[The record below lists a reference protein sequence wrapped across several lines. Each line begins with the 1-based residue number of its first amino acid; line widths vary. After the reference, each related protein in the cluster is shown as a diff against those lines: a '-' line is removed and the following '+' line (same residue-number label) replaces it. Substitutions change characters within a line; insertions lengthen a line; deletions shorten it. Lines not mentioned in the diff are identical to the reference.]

1 MVKKQQVDKR
11 VQATPMQMLSQ
22 IYLGLL
28 ATYQGLHA
36 HPELS
41 FCEWKTAEMI
51 AARLRSEELE
61 FRSIAQTGLLVK
73 IEGMAK
79 GADLKRA
86 IVLRA
91 DIDALP
97 IEEQTEL
104 EYTSENKGVMHACGH
119 DIHAAV
125 LYGVLLRLAEKRD
138 FEGTIFGI
146 FQPGEECNPGGA
158 SKVLATEP
166 FADYN
171 VVAVIGE
178 HTDSGL
184 EVGELGFCKGEFMAA
199 NDELRFWVR
208 GKGGH
213 GAMRSQL
220 NDTVV
225 AAAHLVTMLNAVNDE
240 NTVLSIGKVVA
251 DGATNVI
258 PDEVYMEGT
267 FRCFSE
273 EHRRTV
279 WHIIEAAAQSVD
291 AKFGT
296 STEVDINH
304 GYPAVVSDDTLVEKA
319 LALASTNGVTT
330 KILDK
335 RYTSE
340 DFGFYCVRYPS
351 LFYRLGVG
359 TAAGRSHTSTFA
371 PSEDAIE
378 VGIDFM
384 EKLAREL

>member
-1 MVKKQQVDKR
+1 MISAVEFRRQ
-11 VQATPMQMLSQ
+11 
-22 IYLGLL
+22 
-28 ATYQGLHA
+28 LHR

-41 FCEWKTAEMI
+41 FEEVQTAKYIEQALTKAGISHSRI
-51 AARLRSEELE
+51 AE
-61 FRSIAQTGLLVK
+61 TGVLAK
-73 IEGMAK
+73 IEGK
-79 GADLKRA
+79 GDLSRA

-97 IEEQTEL
+97 VEEHNDL
-104 EYTSENKGVMHACGH
+104 EYASENKGVMHACGH
-119 DIHAAV
+119 DVHAAV

-138 FEGTIFGI
+138 FEGTIFGV

-158 SKVLATEP
+158 SKVLAEEP
-166 FADYN
+166 FAGYN
-171 VVAVIGE
+171 IVAVIGE

-199 NDELRFWVR
+199 SDELRFWVR

-213 GAMRSQL
+213 AAMRDKL

-225 AAAHLVTMLNAVNDE
+225 AAAHLVTILNAVNDD

-273 EHRRTV
+273 EHRHTV

-296 STEVDINH
+296 TTEVDINH
-304 GYPAVVSDDTLVEKA
+304 GYPAVVSNSELVDKAVA
-319 LALASTNGVTT
+319 LAAKNGVGV
-330 KILDK
+330 KMLPK
-335 RYTSE
+335 RYTAE
-340 DFGFYCVRYPS
+340 DFGHYCVRYPS

-359 TAAGRSHTSTFA
+359 TDAGRSHTSTFA
-371 PSEDAIE
+371 PNEDAIE
-378 VGIDFM
+378 VGINFM
-384 EKLAREL
+384 EELAKGL

>member
-1 MVKKQQVDKR
+1 MITAVEFR
-11 VQATPMQMLSQ
+11 RH
-22 IYLGLL
+22 
-28 ATYQGLHA
+28 LHR

-41 FCEWKTAEMI
+41 FEEVQTAEYIEQCLTEAGISHSRI
-51 AARLRSEELE
+51 AK
-61 FRSIAQTGLLVK
+61 TGVLAK
-73 IEGMAK
+73 IEGK
-79 GADLKRA
+79 GDLSKA
-86 IVLRA
+86 VVLRA

-97 IEEQTEL
+97 IEEQTGL
-104 EYTSENKGVMHACGH
+104 EYASQRCGVMHACGH

-125 LYGVLLRLAEKRD
+125 LYGVLLRLAEKPD

-158 SKVLATEP
+158 SKVLEEKP

-171 VVAVIGE
+171 VIAVIGE

-213 GAMRSQL
+213 GAMRAQL

-267 FRCFSE
+267 MRCFSE
-273 EHRRTV
+273 EHRHTV
-279 WHIIEAAAQSVD
+279 WRIIEAAAQSVD

-296 STEVDINH
+296 TTEVDINH
-304 GYPAVVSDDTLVEKA
+304 GYPAVVSDDALVEKA
-319 LALASTNGVTT
+319 IALATEKGVAV
-330 KILDK
+330 KMLEK
-335 RYTSE
+335 RYTAE
-340 DFGFYCVRYPS
+340 DFGHYCVKYPS

-359 TAAGRSHTSTFA
+359 TDAGRSHTSTFV
-371 PSEDAIE
+371 PDERAIE
-378 VGIDFM
+378 VGVEFM
-384 EKLAREL
+384 EKLVRSFQIDN

>member
-1 MVKKQQVDKR
+1 MISAVEFR
-11 VQATPMQMLSQ
+11 RH
-22 IYLGLL
+22 
-28 ATYQGLHA
+28 LHR

-41 FCEWKTAEMI
+41 FEEVQTAEYIEQRLSEAGISHSRI
-51 AARLRSEELE
+51 AK
-61 FRSIAQTGLLVK
+61 TGVLAK
-73 IEGMAK
+73 IEGK
-79 GADLKRA
+79 GDLSRA

-97 IEEQTEL
+97 IEEQTGL
-104 EYTSENKGVMHACGH
+104 EYASKNQGVMHACGH
-119 DIHAAV
+119 DIHASV
-125 LYGVLLRLAEKRD
+125 LYGTLLRLAEKRD
-138 FEGTIFGI
+138 FEGTIFGL

-158 SKVLATEP
+158 SKVLAEEP
-166 FADYN
+166 FADYD

-213 GAMRSQL
+213 AAMRQNL
-220 NDTVV
+220 TDTVV
-225 AAAHLVTMLNAVNDE
+225 AASHLVTILNAVNDE
-240 NTVLSIGKVVA
+240 DTVLSIGKIVA
-251 DGATNVI
+251 DGATNII

-279 WHIIEAAAQSVD
+279 WRIIEAAAQSVD

-296 STEVDINH
+296 TTEVDINH
-304 GYPAVVSDDTLVEKA
+304 GYPAVVSDEKLVEKA
-319 LALASTNGVTT
+319 LSLAGESDVTV
-330 KILDK
+330 KMLDK

-359 TAAGRSHTSTFA
+359 TNAGHSHTSTFA
-371 PSEDAIE
+371 PSEEAIE
-378 VGIDFM
+378 VGINFM
-384 EKLAREL
+384 EKLAKRF

>member
-1 MVKKQQVDKR
+1 MITAIEFR
-11 VQATPMQMLSQ
+11 RE
-22 IYLGLL
+22 
-28 ATYQGLHA
+28 LHR

-41 FCEWKTAEMI
+41 FEEVQTAQYIEKCLTEAGISHSRI
-51 AARLRSEELE
+51 AE
-61 FRSIAQTGLLVK
+61 TGVLAK
-73 IEGMAK
+73 IEGK
-79 GADLKRA
+79 GDLSRA

-97 IEEQTEL
+97 IEEQSGL
-104 EYTSENKGVMHACGH
+104 EYASENEGVMHACGH

-125 LYGVLLRLAEKRD
+125 LYGVLLRLAKKRD
-138 FEGTIFGI
+138 FEGTIFGL

-158 SKVLATEP
+158 SKVLQEEP

-171 VVAVIGE
+171 IVAVVGE

-213 GAMRSQL
+213 AAMRDKL

-225 AAAHLVTMLNAVNDE
+225 ATANLVTILNAINDE
-240 NTVLSIGKVVA
+240 NTVLSIGKVIA

-279 WHIIEAAAQSVD
+279 WQIIEAAAQSVD

-296 STEVDINH
+296 TTEVDINH
-304 GYPAVVSDDTLVEKA
+304 GYPAVVSNDELVEKA
-319 LALASTNGVTT
+319 VALATENGVSV
-330 KILDK
+330 KMLPK
-335 RYTSE
+335 RYTAE
-340 DFGFYCVRYPS
+340 DFGHYCVRYPS

-359 TAAGRSHTSTFA
+359 TDAGRSHTSTFA
-371 PSEDAIE
+371 PNEEAIE

-384 EKLAREL
+384 EKLAKIL

>member
-1 MVKKQQVDKR
+1 MITAIEFR
-11 VQATPMQMLSQ
+11 RH
-22 IYLGLL
+22 
-28 ATYQGLHA
+28 LHR

-41 FCEWKTAEMI
+41 FEEVQTAEYIEQCLDEAGISHSRI
-51 AARLRSEELE
+51 AG
-61 FRSIAQTGLLVK
+61 TGVLAK
-73 IEGMAK
+73 IEGK
-79 GADLKRA
+79 GDLSRA
-86 IVLRA
+86 VVLRA

-97 IEEQTEL
+97 IEEQTSL
-104 EYTSENKGVMHACGH
+104 EYASQNKGVMHACGH

-138 FEGTIFGI
+138 FEGTIFGV

-158 SKVLATEP
+158 SKVLQEKP

-184 EVGELGFCKGEFMAA
+184 EVGELGFCKGEFMAG

-213 GAMRSQL
+213 AAMRHNL

-225 AAAHLVTMLNAVNDE
+225 AASYLVTILNAINDE
-240 NTVLSIGKVVA
+240 NTVLSIGKIVA

-258 PDEVYMEGT
+258 PDEVYLEGT

-273 EHRRTV
+273 EHRHTV
-279 WHIIEAAAQSVD
+279 WQIIEAAAKSVD
-291 AKFGT
+291 AKLGT
-296 STEVDINH
+296 TTEVDINH
-304 GYPAVVSDDTLVEKA
+304 GYPAVVSTSELVDKA
-319 LALASTNGVTT
+319 VSLATESDVAVKMLP
-330 KILDK
+330 K
-335 RYTSE
+335 RYTAE
-340 DFGFYCVRYPS
+340 DFGFYCVEYPS

-359 TAAGRSHTSTFA
+359 SAAGRSHTSTFA

-378 VGIDFM
+378 VGINFM
-384 EKLAREL
+384 ERLAKAL

>member
-1 MVKKQQVDKR
+1 MVTAVEFR
-11 VQATPMQMLSQ
+11 RH
-22 IYLGLL
+22 
-28 ATYQGLHA
+28 LHL

-41 FCEWKTAEMI
+41 FNEVQTAKYIEQCLDEAGISHSRI
-51 AARLRSEELE
+51 AG
-61 FRSIAQTGLLVK
+61 TGVLAK
-73 IEGMAK
+73 IESK
-79 GADLKRA
+79 GDLSRA

-97 IEEQTEL
+97 IEEQTDL
-104 EYTSENKGVMHACGH
+104 EYASENKGVMHACGH
-119 DIHAAV
+119 DMHAAV

-138 FEGTIFGI
+138 FEGTIFGL

-158 SKVLATEP
+158 SKVLAEKP
-166 FADYN
+166 FDGYN

-213 GAMRSQL
+213 AAMRSEL
-220 NDTVV
+220 NDSVV
-225 AAAHLVTMLNAVNDE
+225 AASHLVTMLNAVNDE
-240 NTVLSIGKVVA
+240 NTVLSIGKIVA

-258 PDEVYMEGT
+258 PDEVYLEGT

-273 EHRRTV
+273 EHRHTV

-296 STEVDINH
+296 TTEVDINH
-304 GYPAVVSDDTLVEKA
+304 GYPAVVSDKELVEKA
-319 LALASTNGVTT
+319 LTLATEMGITT
-330 KILDK
+330 KILEK

-340 DFGFYCVRYPS
+340 DFGFYCQQYPS

-359 TAAGRSHTSTFA
+359 TKAGRSHTSTFA
-371 PSEDAIE
+371 PSEEAIE
-378 VGIDFM
+378 VGIGFM
-384 EKLAREL
+384 ERLAKSL

>member
-1 MVKKQQVDKR
+1 MITAVEFR
-11 VQATPMQMLSQ
+11 RE
-22 IYLGLL
+22 
-28 ATYQGLHA
+28 LHR

-41 FCEWKTAEMI
+41 FKEEQTAEYIEQCLADAGISHSRI
-51 AARLRSEELE
+51 AK
-61 FRSIAQTGLLVK
+61 TGVLAK
-73 IEGMAK
+73 IEGK
-79 GADLKRA
+79 GDLSKA
-86 IVLRA
+86 VVLRA

-97 IEEQTEL
+97 IEEQTGL
-104 EYTSENKGVMHACGH
+104 EYASQSCGVMHACGH

-158 SKVLATEP
+158 SKVLAEEP
-166 FADYN
+166 FKGYN

-213 GAMRSQL
+213 GAMRAQL

-267 FRCFSE
+267 MRCFSE

-279 WHIIEAAAQSVD
+279 WRIIEAAAQSVD

-296 STEVDINH
+296 TTEVDINH
-304 GYPAVVSDDTLVEKA
+304 GYPAVVSDDALVEKA
-319 LALASTNGVTT
+319 IALATEKGVAV
-330 KILDK
+330 KMLEK
-335 RYTSE
+335 RYTAE
-340 DFGFYCVRYPS
+340 DFGHYCVKYPS

-359 TAAGRSHTSTFA
+359 TEAGRSHTSTFA
-371 PSEDAIE
+371 PDERAIE
-378 VGIDFM
+378 VGIEFM
-384 EKLAREL
+384 EALAKAL

>member
-1 MVKKQQVDKR
+1 MITAVEFRRK
-11 VQATPMQMLSQ
+11 
-22 IYLGLL
+22 
-28 ATYQGLHA
+28 LHR

-41 FCEWKTAEMI
+41 FNEVQTATYIEQALTEAGIPHSRI
-51 AARLRSEELE
+51 AD
-61 FRSIAQTGLLVK
+61 TGVLAK
-73 IEGMAK
+73 IEGK
-79 GADLKRA
+79 GDLSKA
-86 IVLRA
+86 VVLRA

-97 IEEQTEL
+97 IEEQTGL
-104 EYTSENKGVMHACGH
+104 EYASQSCGVMHACGH

-125 LYGVLLRLAEKRD
+125 LYGVLVRLAEKRD
-138 FEGTIFGI
+138 FEGTIFGV

-158 SKVLATEP
+158 SKVLAEKP

-213 GAMRSQL
+213 GAMRAQL

-240 NTVLSIGKVVA
+240 NTVLSIGKIVA

-296 STEVDINH
+296 TTEVDINH
-304 GYPAVVSDDTLVEKA
+304 GYPAVVSDEELVDKA
-319 LALASTNGVTT
+319 LTLATEMGITT
-330 KILDK
+330 KILEK

-340 DFGFYCVRYPS
+340 DFGFYCVEYPS

-359 TAAGRSHTSTFA
+359 SEAGRSHTSTFA

-378 VGIDFM
+378 VGINFM
-384 EKLAREL
+384 EALAKEL

>member
-1 MVKKQQVDKR
+1 MITAVEFR
-11 VQATPMQMLSQ
+11 RH
-22 IYLGLL
+22 
-28 ATYQGLHA
+28 LHR

-41 FCEWKTAEMI
+41 FEEVQTAEYIEQCLADAGISHSRI
-51 AARLRSEELE
+51 AT
-61 FRSIAQTGLLVK
+61 TGVLAK
-73 IEGMAK
+73 IEGK
-79 GADLKRA
+79 GDLSKA
-86 IVLRA
+86 VVLRA

-97 IEEQTEL
+97 IEEQTGL
-104 EYTSENKGVMHACGH
+104 EYASENCGVMHACGH

-158 SKVLATEP
+158 SKVLAEEP
-166 FADYN
+166 FKDYN

-213 GAMRSQL
+213 GAMRAQL

-267 FRCFSE
+267 MRCFSE
-273 EHRRTV
+273 EHRHTV

-296 STEVDINH
+296 TTEVDINH
-304 GYPAVVSDDTLVEKA
+304 GYPAVVSDDALVEKA
-319 LALASTNGVTT
+319 IALATEKGVLV
-330 KILDK
+330 KMLEK
-335 RYTSE
+335 RYTAE
-340 DFGFYCVRYPS
+340 DFGHYCVKYPS

-359 TAAGRSHTSTFA
+359 VAAGRSHTSTFA
-371 PSEDAIE
+371 PDERAIE
-378 VGIDFM
+378 VGVEFM
-384 EKLAREL
+384 EKLARKF

>member
-1 MVKKQQVDKR
+1 MITAIEFR
-11 VQATPMQMLSQ
+11 RH
-22 IYLGLL
+22 
-28 ATYQGLHA
+28 LHR

-41 FCEWKTAEMI
+41 FEEEQTAQYIEKCLDEAGISHSRI
-51 AARLRSEELE
+51 AE
-61 FRSIAQTGLLVK
+61 TGVLAK
-73 IEGMAK
+73 IEGK
-79 GADLKRA
+79 GDLSKA

-97 IEEQTEL
+97 IEEQTGA
-104 EYTSENKGVMHACGH
+104 EYASENKGVMHACGH

-125 LYGVLLRLAEKRD
+125 LYGTLLRLAEKCD
-138 FEGTIFGI
+138 FEGTIFGL

-158 SKVLATEP
+158 SKVLAEEP
-166 FADYN
+166 FKGYN
-171 VVAVIGE
+171 VVAVVGE
-178 HTDSGL
+178 HVDNGL

-213 GAMRSQL
+213 AAMRAEL

-225 AAAHLVTMLNAVNDE
+225 AASHLVTMLNAVNDE
-240 NTVLSIGKVVA
+240 NTVLSIGKIVA

-258 PDEVYMEGT
+258 PDEVYLEGT

-273 EHRRTV
+273 EHRHTV

-296 STEVDINH
+296 TTEVDINH
-304 GYPAVVSDDTLVEKA
+304 GYPAVVSDEELVDKAVA
-319 LALASTNGVTT
+319 LATDKGVAV
-330 KILDK
+330 KMLDK

-340 DFGFYCVRYPS
+340 DFGFYCAKHPS

-359 TAAGRSHTSTFA
+359 SAAGRSHTSTFA
-371 PSEDAIE
+371 PSEEAIE
-378 VGIDFM
+378 VGINFM
-384 EKLAREL
+384 EKLAKGL

>member
-1 MVKKQQVDKR
+1 MI
-11 VQATPMQMLSQ
+11 TP
-22 IYLGLL
+22 IEFRRH
-28 ATYQGLHA
+28 LHR

-41 FCEWKTAEMI
+41 F
-51 AARLRSEELE
+51 EELQTAQYIE
-61 FRSIAQTGLLVK
+61 QSLAEAGISYSRIAGTGVLAK
-73 IEGMAK
+73 IEGK
-79 GADLKRA
+79 GDLSKA
-86 IVLRA
+86 VVLRA

-97 IEEQTEL
+97 VEEQTGL
-104 EYTSENKGVMHACGH
+104 EYASEHKGVMHACGH

-125 LYGVLLRLAEKRD
+125 VYGVLLRLAEKRD
-138 FEGTIFGI
+138 FEGTIFGL

-158 SKVLATEP
+158 SKVLAEEP
-166 FADYN
+166 FAGYD

-199 NDELRFWVR
+199 SDELRFWVR

-213 GAMRSQL
+213 AAMRQNL

-273 EHRRTV
+273 EHRHTV

-304 GYPAVVSDDTLVEKA
+304 GYPAVVSNEELVEKA
-319 LALASTNGVTT
+319 IALATENGLAV
-330 KILDK
+330 KMLPK
-335 RYTSE
+335 RYTAE
-340 DFGFYCVRYPS
+340 DFGYYCQRYPS

-371 PSEDAIE
+371 PNEEAIE

-384 EKLAREL
+384 EKLAKRF

>member
-1 MVKKQQVDKR
+1 MITAIEFR
-11 VQATPMQMLSQ
+11 RE
-22 IYLGLL
+22 
-28 ATYQGLHA
+28 LHR

-41 FCEWKTAEMI
+41 FEEVQTAQYIEKCLTEAGISHSRI
-51 AARLRSEELE
+51 AE
-61 FRSIAQTGLLVK
+61 TGVLAK
-73 IEGMAK
+73 IEGK
-79 GADLKRA
+79 GDLSRA

-97 IEEQTEL
+97 IEEQSGL
-104 EYTSENKGVMHACGH
+104 EYASENEGVMHACGH

-138 FEGTIFGI
+138 FEGTIFGL

-158 SKVLATEP
+158 SKVLQEEP

-171 VVAVIGE
+171 IVAVVGE

-213 GAMRSQL
+213 AAMRDKL

-225 AAAHLVTMLNAVNDE
+225 AAANLVTMLNAVNDE
-240 NTVLSIGKVVA
+240 NTVLSIGKVIA

-279 WHIIEAAAQSVD
+279 WQIIEAAAQSVD

-304 GYPAVVSDDTLVEKA
+304 GYPAVVSNDELVDKAVA
-319 LALASTNGVTT
+319 LATENGVSV
-330 KILDK
+330 KMLPK
-335 RYTSE
+335 RYTAE
-340 DFGFYCVRYPS
+340 DFGHYCVRYPS

-359 TAAGRSHTSTFA
+359 TDAGRSHTSTFA
-371 PSEDAIE
+371 PNEDAIE

-384 EKLAREL
+384 EKLAKIL

>member
-1 MVKKQQVDKR
+1 MITAVEFR
-11 VQATPMQMLSQ
+11 RH
-22 IYLGLL
+22 
-28 ATYQGLHA
+28 LHR

-41 FCEWKTAEMI
+41 FEEVQTAEYIEQCLADAGISHSRI
-51 AARLRSEELE
+51 AT
-61 FRSIAQTGLLVK
+61 TGVLAK
-73 IEGMAK
+73 IEGK
-79 GADLKRA
+79 GDLSKA
-86 IVLRA
+86 VVLRA

-97 IEEQTEL
+97 IEEQTGL
-104 EYTSENKGVMHACGH
+104 EYASENCGVMHACGH

-158 SKVLATEP
+158 SKVLAEEP
-166 FADYN
+166 FKDYN

-213 GAMRSQL
+213 GAMRAQL

-267 FRCFSE
+267 MRCFSE
-273 EHRRTV
+273 EHRHTV

-296 STEVDINH
+296 TTEVDINH
-304 GYPAVVSDDTLVEKA
+304 GYPAVVSDDALVEKA
-319 LALASTNGVTT
+319 IALATEKGVAV
-330 KILDK
+330 KMLEK
-335 RYTSE
+335 RYTAE
-340 DFGFYCVRYPS
+340 DFGHYCVKYPS

-359 TAAGRSHTSTFA
+359 TDAGRSHTSTFA
-371 PSEDAIE
+371 PDERAIE
-378 VGIDFM
+378 VGVEFM
-384 EKLAREL
+384 EKLARSF

>member
-1 MVKKQQVDKR
+1 MITAVEFR
-11 VQATPMQMLSQ
+11 HH
-22 IYLGLL
+22 
-28 ATYQGLHA
+28 LHR

-41 FCEWKTAEMI
+41 FEEVETAQYIEQRLDEAGISHSRI
-51 AARLRSEELE
+51 AN
-61 FRSIAQTGLLVK
+61 TGVLAK
-73 IEGMAK
+73 IEGR
-79 GADLKRA
+79 GDLSRA
-86 IVLRA
+86 VVLRA

-97 IEEQTEL
+97 IEEQTGL
-104 EYTSENKGVMHACGH
+104 EYASERCGVMHACGH

-125 LYGVLLRLAEKRD
+125 LYGVLLRLAERRD

-158 SKVLATEP
+158 SKVLEEQP

-208 GKGGH
+208 GNGGH
-213 GAMRSQL
+213 AAMRDKL

-258 PDEVYMEGT
+258 PNEVYMEGT

-273 EHRRTV
+273 EHRHTV
-279 WHIIEAAAQSVD
+279 WRIIEAAAQSVD

-296 STEVDINH
+296 TTEVDINH
-304 GYPAVVSDDTLVEKA
+304 GYPAVVSNDELVEKA
-319 LALASTNGVTT
+319 IALASAKGLTT

-340 DFGFYCVRYPS
+340 DFGFYCVQYPS

-359 TAAGRSHTSTFA
+359 SAAGRSHTSTFA
-371 PSEDAIE
+371 PSEDAIT
-378 VGIDFM
+378 VGINFM
-384 EKLAREL
+384 EELARGF

>member
-1 MVKKQQVDKR
+1 MITAVEFR
-11 VQATPMQMLSQ
+11 RH
-22 IYLGLL
+22 
-28 ATYQGLHA
+28 LHR

-41 FCEWKTAEMI
+41 FNEEQTATYIEKCLDEAGISHARIAKTGVLA
-51 AARLRSEELE
+51 
-61 FRSIAQTGLLVK
+61 K
-73 IEGMAK
+73 IEGK
-79 GADLKRA
+79 GDLSRA
-86 IVLRA
+86 VVLRA

-97 IEEQTEL
+97 IEEQTGL
-104 EYTSENKGVMHACGH
+104 EYASDNKGVMHACGH

-125 LYGVLLRLAEKRD
+125 LYGALLRLAEKRD
-138 FEGTIFGI
+138 FDGTIFGL

-158 SKVLATEP
+158 SKVLAEKP
-166 FADYN
+166 FEGYN

-184 EVGELGFCKGEFMAA
+184 DVGELGFCKGEFMAA

-213 GAMRSQL
+213 AAMREKL

-225 AAAHLVTMLNAVNDE
+225 AASHLVTMLNAINDE
-240 NTVLSIGKVVA
+240 NTVLSIGTIVA
-251 DGATNVI
+251 NGATNII

-273 EHRRTV
+273 AHRHTV
-279 WHIIEAAAQSVD
+279 WQIIKSVAQSVD

-304 GYPAVVSDDTLVEKA
+304 GYPAVVSDDELVEKA
-319 LALASTNGVTT
+319 AALATENGLTV
-330 KILDK
+330 KMLEK

-340 DFGFYCVRYPS
+340 DFGFYCVQYPS

-359 TAAGRSHTSTFA
+359 TKAGRSHTSTFA

-378 VGIDFM
+378 VGIGFM
-384 EKLAREL
+384 EKLARNL

>member
-1 MVKKQQVDKR
+1 M
-11 VQATPMQMLSQ
+11 ATA
-22 IYLGLL
+22 IEFRRE
-28 ATYQGLHA
+28 LHR

-41 FCEWKTAEMI
+41 FKEVQTAQYIEKCLSEAGISHSRI
-51 AARLRSEELE
+51 AE
-61 FRSIAQTGLLVK
+61 TGVLAK
-73 IEGMAK
+73 IEGK
-79 GADLKRA
+79 GDLSKA
-86 IVLRA
+86 VVLRA

-97 IEEQTEL
+97 IEEQTDL
-104 EYTSENKGVMHACGH
+104 EYASQNSGVMHACGH

-138 FEGTIFGI
+138 FEGTIFGL

-158 SKVLATEP
+158 SKVLQEEP
-166 FADYN
+166 FANYN
-171 VVAVIGE
+171 VVAVVGE
-178 HTDSGL
+178 HTDSSL

-213 GAMRSQL
+213 GAMREQIT
-220 NDTVV
+220 DAVV
-225 AAAHLVTMLNAVNDE
+225 AAAQLTLTLNTINDE

-258 PDEVYMEGT
+258 PDEVYLEGT

-273 EHRRTV
+273 EHRHTV

-296 STEVDINH
+296 STEIDINH
-304 GYPAVVSDDTLVEKA
+304 GYPAVVSNNELVEKA
-319 LALASTNGVTT
+319 LALATT
-330 KILDK
+330 KGLTTKMLPK
-335 RYTSE
+335 RYTAE
-340 DFGFYCVRYPS
+340 DFGFYCERYPS

-378 VGIDFM
+378 VGIGFM
-384 EKLAREL
+384 EELARRF

>member
-1 MVKKQQVDKR
+1 MITAVEFRRQ
-11 VQATPMQMLSQ
+11 
-22 IYLGLL
+22 
-28 ATYQGLHA
+28 LHR

-41 FCEWKTAEMI
+41 FHEVQTAKYIEQCLNEAGISHSRI
-51 AARLRSEELE
+51 AE
-61 FRSIAQTGLLVK
+61 TGVLAK
-73 IEGMAK
+73 IEGK
-79 GADLKRA
+79 GNLSRA
-86 IVLRA
+86 VVLRA

-97 IEEQTEL
+97 IEEQTGL
-104 EYTSENKGVMHACGH
+104 EYTSENCGVMHACGH

-125 LYGVLLRLAEKRD
+125 LYGTLLRLAENRD
-138 FEGTIFGI
+138 FEGTIFGL

-158 SKVLATEP
+158 SKVLEEKP
-166 FADYN
+166 FEGYN

-213 GAMRSQL
+213 AAMRDKL

-225 AAAHLVTMLNAVNDE
+225 AASHLVTMLNAVNDE
-240 NTVLSIGKVVA
+240 NTVLSIGKIVA
-251 DGATNVI
+251 NGATNVI
-258 PDEVYMEGT
+258 PDEVYLEGT

-273 EHRRTV
+273 EHRHTV

-291 AKFGT
+291 VKFGT
-296 STEVDINH
+296 TTEVDINH
-304 GYPAVVSDDTLVEKA
+304 GYPAVVSDDALVEKA
-319 LALASTNGVTT
+319 LALATAKDVTT
-330 KILDK
+330 KMLAK

-340 DFGFYCVRYPS
+340 DFGFYCMRYPS

-359 TAAGRSHTSTFA
+359 TEAGRSHTSTFA
-371 PSEDAIE
+371 PSEKAIE
-378 VGIDFM
+378 VGINFM
-384 EKLAREL
+384 EKLAKRF

>member
-1 MVKKQQVDKR
+1 MITAIEFR
-11 VQATPMQMLSQ
+11 RE
-22 IYLGLL
+22 
-28 ATYQGLHA
+28 LHR

-41 FCEWKTAEMI
+41 FEEVQTAKYIEQALTEAGISHSRIAKTGVLA
-51 AARLRSEELE
+51 
-61 FRSIAQTGLLVK
+61 K
-73 IEGMAK
+73 IDGK
-79 GADLKRA
+79 GDLSRA

-97 IEEQTEL
+97 VEEHNDL
-104 EYTSENKGVMHACGH
+104 EYASENKGVMHACGH

-138 FEGTIFGI
+138 FEGTIFGV

-158 SKVLATEP
+158 SKVLAEEP
-166 FADYN
+166 FANYN

-199 NDELRFWVR
+199 SDELRFWVR

-213 GAMRSQL
+213 AAMRDKL

-225 AAAHLVTMLNAVNDE
+225 AAAHLITMLNAVND
-240 NTVLSIGKVVA
+240 NSTVLSIGKVVA

-273 EHRRTV
+273 KHRHTV

-296 STEVDINH
+296 TTEVDINH
-304 GYPAVVSDDTLVEKA
+304 GYPAVVSNSELVDKAVVLAAEK
-319 LALASTNGVTT
+319 GVAV
-330 KILDK
+330 KMLPK
-335 RYTSE
+335 RYTAE
-340 DFGFYCVRYPS
+340 DFGHYCVRYPS

-359 TAAGRSHTSTFA
+359 TDAGRSHTSTFA
-371 PSEDAIE
+371 PNEDAIE
-378 VGIDFM
+378 VGINFM
-384 EKLAREL
+384 EELAKRL

>member
-1 MVKKQQVDKR
+1 MITAIEFR
-11 VQATPMQMLSQ
+11 RH
-22 IYLGLL
+22 
-28 ATYQGLHA
+28 LHR

-41 FCEWKTAEMI
+41 FEEVQTAQYIEQSLAEAGISHSRI
-51 AARLRSEELE
+51 AE
-61 FRSIAQTGLLVK
+61 TGVLAK
-73 IEGMAK
+73 IEGK
-79 GADLKRA
+79 GDLSRA

-97 IEEQTEL
+97 IEEQTGL
-104 EYTSENKGVMHACGH
+104 EYASENKGVMHACGH

-125 LYGVLLRLAEKRD
+125 LYGALLRLAGKCD
-138 FEGTIFGI
+138 FEGTIFGL

-158 SKVLATEP
+158 SKVLREEP
-166 FADYN
+166 FEGYN

-213 GAMRSQL
+213 GAMRAQL

-267 FRCFSE
+267 FRCFNE
-273 EHRRTV
+273 EHRHTV
-279 WHIIEAAAQSVD
+279 WRIIEATAQSVD

-296 STEVDINH
+296 TTEVDINH
-304 GYPAVVSDDTLVEKA
+304 GYPAVVSNEELVDKA
-319 LALASTNGVTT
+319 VSLAAESGVAV
-330 KILDK
+330 KMLPK
-335 RYTSE
+335 RYTAE
-340 DFGFYCVRYPS
+340 DFGHYCVRYPS

-371 PSEDAIE
+371 PSEEAIE
-378 VGIDFM
+378 VGVDFM
-384 EKLAREL
+384 DVLTRNLLFGR

>member
-1 MVKKQQVDKR
+1 MITAVEFR
-11 VQATPMQMLSQ
+11 RH
-22 IYLGLL
+22 
-28 ATYQGLHA
+28 LHR

-41 FCEWKTAEMI
+41 FEEVQTAEYIEQCLTEAGISHSRI
-51 AARLRSEELE
+51 AK
-61 FRSIAQTGLLVK
+61 TGVLAK
-73 IEGMAK
+73 IEGK
-79 GADLKRA
+79 GDLSKA
-86 IVLRA
+86 VVLRA

-97 IEEQTEL
+97 IEEQTGL
-104 EYTSENKGVMHACGH
+104 EYASQSCGVMHACGH

-125 LYGVLLRLAEKRD
+125 LYGVLLRLAEKCD
-138 FEGTIFGI
+138 FEGTVFGI

-158 SKVLATEP
+158 SKVLAEEP
-166 FADYN
+166 FKGYN

-184 EVGELGFCKGEFMAA
+184 KVGELGFCKGEFMAA

-213 GAMRSQL
+213 GAMRAQL

-267 FRCFSE
+267 MRCFSE
-273 EHRRTV
+273 EHRHTV

-296 STEVDINH
+296 TTEVDINH
-304 GYPAVVSDDTLVEKA
+304 GYPAVVSDDALVEKA
-319 LALASTNGVTT
+319 IALATEKGVAV
-330 KILDK
+330 KMLEK
-335 RYTSE
+335 RYTAE
-340 DFGFYCVRYPS
+340 DFGHYCVKYPS

-359 TAAGRSHTSTFA
+359 TDAGRSHTSTFA
-371 PSEDAIE
+371 PDERAIE
-378 VGIDFM
+378 VGVEFM
-384 EKLAREL
+384 EELARSL

>member
-1 MVKKQQVDKR
+1 MISAVEFR
-11 VQATPMQMLSQ
+11 RH
-22 IYLGLL
+22 
-28 ATYQGLHA
+28 LHS

-41 FCEWKTAEMI
+41 FEEVQTAEYIEQRLSEAGISHSRI
-51 AARLRSEELE
+51 AK
-61 FRSIAQTGLLVK
+61 TGVLAK
-73 IEGMAK
+73 IEGK
-79 GADLKRA
+79 GDLKNA

-97 IEEQTEL
+97 IEEQTDL
-104 EYTSENKGVMHACGH
+104 EYASQNEGVMHACGH

-125 LYGVLLRLAEKRD
+125 LYGTLLRLAEKRD
-138 FEGTIFGI
+138 FEGTIFGL

-158 SKVLATEP
+158 SKVLAEEP
-166 FADYN
+166 FADYD

-184 EVGELGFCKGEFMAA
+184 EVGDLGFCKGEFMAA

-213 GAMRSQL
+213 AAMRQNL
-220 NDTVV
+220 TDTVV
-225 AAAHLVTMLNAVNDE
+225 AASHLVTILNAVNDE
-240 NTVLSIGKVVA
+240 NTVLSIGKIVA
-251 DGATNVI
+251 DGATNII

-279 WHIIEAAAQSVD
+279 WRIIEAAAQSVD

-296 STEVDINH
+296 TTEVDINH
-304 GYPAVVSDDTLVEKA
+304 GYPAVVSDEGLVEKA
-319 LALASTNGVTT
+319 LSLASESDVTV
-330 KILDK
+330 KMLDK

-359 TAAGRSHTSTFA
+359 TSAGRSHTSTFA
-371 PSEDAIE
+371 PSEKAIE
-378 VGIDFM
+378 VGINFM
-384 EKLAREL
+384 EKLAKRF

>member
-1 MVKKQQVDKR
+1 MITAVEFR
-11 VQATPMQMLSQ
+11 RH
-22 IYLGLL
+22 I
-28 ATYQGLHA
+28 HR

-41 FCEWKTAEMI
+41 FQEVHTAEYIEQCLDAAGISHSRI
-51 AARLRSEELE
+51 AN
-61 FRSIAQTGLLVK
+61 TGVLAN
-73 IEGMAK
+73 IEGK
-79 GADLKRA
+79 GDLLKA

-97 IEEQTEL
+97 IEEHCDL

-158 SKVLATEP
+158 SKVLQEEP
-166 FADYN
+166 FANYN

-213 GAMRSQL
+213 AAMRDKL

-225 AAAHLVTMLNAVNDE
+225 AASHLVTMLNAVNDE
-240 NTVLSIGKVVA
+240 NTVLSIGKIVA

-267 FRCFSE
+267 MRCFSE

-279 WHIIEAAAQSVD
+279 WHIIEAAAESVD

-296 STEVDINH
+296 TTEVDINH
-304 GYPAVVSDDTLVEKA
+304 GYPAVVSNDELVNKA
-319 LALASTNGVTT
+319 LVLATENGVAV
-330 KILDK
+330 KMLEK
-335 RYTSE
+335 RYTAE
-340 DFGFYCVRYPS
+340 DFGHYCVRYPS

-359 TAAGRSHTSTFA
+359 TEAGRSHTSTFA
-371 PSEDAIE
+371 PNEDAIE

-384 EKLAREL
+384 ENLAKRL

>member
-1 MVKKQQVDKR
+1 MISAVEFRRQ
-11 VQATPMQMLSQ
+11 
-22 IYLGLL
+22 
-28 ATYQGLHA
+28 LHR

-41 FCEWKTAEMI
+41 FEEVQTAKYIDQALTKAGISHSRI
-51 AARLRSEELE
+51 AE
-61 FRSIAQTGLLVK
+61 TGVLAK
-73 IEGMAK
+73 IEGK
-79 GADLKRA
+79 GDLSRA

-97 IEEQTEL
+97 VEEHNDL
-104 EYTSENKGVMHACGH
+104 EYASENKGVMHACGH
-119 DIHAAV
+119 DVHAAV

-138 FEGTIFGI
+138 FEGTIFGV

-158 SKVLATEP
+158 SKVLAEEP
-166 FADYN
+166 FAGYN
-171 VVAVIGE
+171 IVAVIGE

-199 NDELRFWVR
+199 SDELRFWVR

-213 GAMRSQL
+213 AAMRDKL

-225 AAAHLVTMLNAVNDE
+225 AAAHLVTILNAVNDD

-273 EHRRTV
+273 EHRHTV

-296 STEVDINH
+296 TTEVDINH
-304 GYPAVVSDDTLVEKA
+304 GYPAVVSNSELVDKAVA
-319 LALASTNGVTT
+319 LAAKNGVGV
-330 KILDK
+330 KMLPK
-335 RYTSE
+335 RYTAE
-340 DFGFYCVRYPS
+340 DFGHYCVRYPS

-359 TAAGRSHTSTFA
+359 TDAGRSHTSTFA
-371 PSEDAIE
+371 PNEDAIE
-378 VGIDFM
+378 VGINFM
-384 EKLAREL
+384 EELAKGL